1 MSQLQQ
7 IYAGGIAYREAL
19 PESDRGLAPALCLHG
34 FPETSYMWR
43 SVLSALADA
52 GRRAI
57 APDLP
62 GFGDSPPDLPGTW
75 ERHNEA
81 LERFRRELGLERVAL
96 LVHDWGGL
104 VGLRWACEHPDA
116 VD

>member
-1 MSQLQQ
+1 MTQLQQ

-19 PESDRGLAPALCLHG
+19 PERDRGLAPALCLHG

-62 GFGDSPPDLPGTW
+62 GFGDSPPDPPGTW

-104 VGLRWACEHPDA
+104 
-116 VD
+116 